1 MSLPVI
7 AIRPEPGCSA
17 TVAAGRAQ
25 GLAMQGVPLMEIHA
39 RRWEPPA
46 EKVDALLLGSANA
59 VRHAGASLAPFRGC
73 SAYAVGEATA
83 AAARDAGLTVVAT
96 GTGGLQSLLDQLPG
110 PMRLLRLAGEEHLPL
125 RPPPGISI
133 DTRVA
138 YAAEPLPMPAELAHT
153 LGEGAVVLLHSAAAA
168 RHFAGECDRL
178 GVPRTQVT
186 LAALGPRI
194 LEAAGEGWQFARAA
208 QDPSEAA
215 LLALAADLCHASP
228 RREG

>member
-17 TVAAGRAQ
+17 TVAAGEAL
-25 GLAMQGVPLMEIHA
+25 GLAMRGVPLTAI
-39 RRWEPPA
+39 RPRGWEPPA
-46 EKVDALLLGSANA
+46 GKIDALLLGSANA
-59 VRHAGASLAPFRGC
+59 VRQAGASLAPFRGC
-73 SAYAVGEATA
+73 PAYAVGEATA
-83 AAARDAGLTVVAT
+83 AAAREAGLVVART
-96 GTGGLQSLLDQLPG
+96 GQGGLQSLLDGLST

-133 DTRVA
+133 DTCIV
-138 YAAEPLPMPAELAHT
+138 YAAQPLPMPDELAQT
-153 LGEGAVVLLHSAAAA
+153 LGEGALVLLHSAAAA
-168 RHFAGECDRL
+168 RHLAGECDRL
-178 GVPRTQVT
+178 GILRERVG

-194 LEAAGEGWQFARAA
+194 LEAAGPGWQLARAA
-208 QDPSEAA
+208 AEPSEPA